1 MANVKHKLLSAPQ
14 VKALNTPGT
23 YTDGATLTLRVS
35 KTLNKRWVQRITI
48 DGKQRNIGL
57 GGYPTVGLA
66 EARVRAE
73 ENGRAIRQGR
83 DPIKEKRAARERLD
97 EQDCIPAFREARR
110 RSH

>member
-1 MANVKHKLLSAPQ
+1 MANVKHQLLSAPQ

-48 DGKQRNIGL
+48 QGKQRNIGL

-66 EARVRAE
+66 EARGRARRE
-73 ENGRAIRQGR
+73 CQGHPCRVETRSKKSGPPANENG
-83 DPIKEKRAARERLD
+83 
-97 EQDCIPAFREARR
+97 
-110 RSH
+110 